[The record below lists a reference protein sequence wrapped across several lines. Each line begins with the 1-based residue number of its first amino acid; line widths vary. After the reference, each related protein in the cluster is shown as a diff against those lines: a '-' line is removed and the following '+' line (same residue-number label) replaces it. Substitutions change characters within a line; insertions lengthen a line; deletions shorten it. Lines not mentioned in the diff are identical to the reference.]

1 MKLRPVKSSYLCRAS
16 EHILHLA
23 GLSHGV
29 GLPPPII
36 LTETPWDS
44 LDWLGTSEPETSR
57 KTMGKTMVS
66 CRLSLKQIECSMKN
80 HGFSYEIWGAPV
92 VNLPQ
97 KKPIYPIVYLQI
109 SSELSFQWRWKVVV
123 ATIHPDEGF
132 RISQNVT
139 QFWCIPHSYRS
150 ILKKRRTF
158 WGIPIMN
165 PSWWYGFYQIQLWLL
180 NSRD

>member
-1 MKLRPVKSSYLCRAS
+1 MVFFLWNMGGSCCKFAPTKN
-16 EHILHLA
+16 
-23 GLSHGV
+23 
-29 GLPPPII
+29 PI
-36 LTETPWDS
+36 
-44 LDWLGTSEPETSR
+44 
-57 KTMGKTMVS
+57 
-66 CRLSLKQIECSMKN
+66 
-80 HGFSYEIWGAPV
+80 H
-92 VNLPQ
+92 
-97 KKPIYPIVYLQI
+97 PIVYLQI

-180 NSRD
+180 NSRDINHHSGNKENTSNENGI